1 MSSVKWLRHPHTRAQ
16 RSFAMGGCTRALL
29 AAALLWPSVIRA
41 QGTCTIQ
48 GNGNGKNCNIPGTVA
63 MQVNPVVELT
73 LNSTSLT
80 MFNAVLGGDY
90 DAGFKDGGT
99 LTLTAATNTSASVTA
114 VPTNSTFT
122 APSGV
127 SKPSTDLLLADN
139 GGTYTALPA
148 TGLTLHSL
156 DITNGSAATVKTVGF
171 RMALHWDTDP
181 PGNYSL
187 GVKFT
192 VTAP

>member
-1 MSSVKWLRHPHTRAQ
+1 MSSTRWLRHLHTGAR
-16 RSFAMGGCTRALL
+16 RSLTMGVCARALL
-29 AAALLWPSVIRA
+29 AVPLVWPTVIEA
-41 QGTCTIQ
+41 QGTCNIQ
-48 GNGNGKNCNIPGTVA
+48 GNGNGKNCNFPGSVA

-73 LNSTSLT
+73 LSSTSLT
-80 MFNAVLGGDY
+80 MFNAVQGGDY

-99 LTLTAATNTSASVTA
+99 LTITAAANTSASVTA

-127 SKPSTDLLLADN
+127 SKPSTDLLLSDN
-139 GGTYTALPA
+139 GGSYTALPA
-148 TGLTLHSL
+148 TGLALHSL
-156 DITNGSAATVKTVGF
+156 DISSGSAATAKTVGF

-181 PGNYSL
+181 PGSYGL